1 MSDKGNSGG
10 VKVVLLGDSGVGK
23 TCIISR
29 YISNLFEDNVKSTNG
44 ASYAS
49 KRVDYPKLKKSLI
62 LDIWDTAGQE
72 KFKALTK
79 FFYKDAAIVILVYDI
94 TRRDSFDNIKN
105 VWYQEVKEN
114 GAKDIILG
122 IAGNKSDLYENEE
135 VPETE
140 AREFATS
147 VNAIYALT
155 SAQNNNGID
164 KLFPK
169 NSSKSDLKFYKK
181 CCRLDF
187 IKPENLIKD
196 KIMINEN
203 LWKTSMVLINEMDNK
218 LTPADKIKS
227 FEKAFGI
234 LQNSITFS
242 SGKNDLGIDDTVSF
256 LIYIILKSK
265 PKNICSNSKYCQL
278 LLNPDLAKRQYGILL
293 TQLEMVKNIIFD
305 MKYTDLIGITEE
317 EFGKDED

>member
-122 IAGNKSDLYENEE
+122 IAGNKYNMIVTDDFINSDDFKLSMINHKEKDTVNKAIRALVHLIPSLTEKILDKFEKFYEKEIEEVNELRIKNKEKENENENEE
-135 VPETE
+135 EEEEENEESEINDDNYP
-140 AREFATS
+140 
-147 VNAIYALT
+147 
-155 SAQNNNGID
+155 
-164 KLFPK
+164 KLRII
-169 NSSKSDLKFYKK
+169 L
-181 CCRLDF
+181 LDF
-187 IKPENLIKD
+187 IDESIELFSSNKKKDILDFLIKVSDKEFDDSIFENINNTIFNLI
-196 KIMINEN
+196 
-203 LWKTSMVLINEMDNK
+203 
-218 LTPADKIKS
+218 
-227 FEKAFGI
+227 
-234 LQNSITFS
+234 NSIPEKEIIENILS
-242 SGKNDLGIDDTVSF
+242 SIENSLTSIQEKNIDDININDVKF
-256 LIYIILKSK
+256 IIS
-265 PKNICSNSKYCQL
+265 
-278 LLNPDLAKRQYGILL
+278 
-293 TQLEMVKNIIFD
+293 
-305 MKYTDLIGITEE
+305 
-317 EFGKDED
+317 